1 MVKWKPRWAAAALA
15 MAMTAAAGHAPAP
28 RTTSSWRIV
37 KTFTGSSLLEFNP
50 IATSGAT
57 NAWLLGALADPKL
70 TFVTQRW
77 NGSSWVPVAP
87 PAQLRHATG
96 IWELFS
102 GIYTTSPSNTW
113 FFPVLTKRGA
123 LVQYAMR
130 WDGSAWRTYDLS
142 TSPDTVLG
150 AAAFSSS
157 NVWAFGETDAPFP
170 DYAPAVVRHW
180 NGTAWQTVS
189 VPVGTP
195 AIIDGVSPNDI
206 WALGASE
213 ATIHAVHQTIVAM
226 HWNGTAWSA
235 LRLPKFPPVQPGHP
249 WVPNAIWAPGPGE
262 AWVTEAP
269 APNQRGFQP
278 PGLIMLQWNGSTWR
292 TVAKNL
298 KLQDVTGLTP
308 DGHGGFWLS
317 AVNGANGSIID
328 YRNGTFSSQPAPG
341 LPGYAG
347 YAFGIVAVPGT
358 GSYWAMDGLTPLK
371 TGLVKAG
378 ILRYTP

>member
-1 MVKWKPRWAAAALA
+1 MAAA
-15 MAMTAAAGHAPAP
+15 MTVAAGQAPAP
-28 RTTSSWRIV
+28 RIPAPRAAPGWRIV

-50 IATSGAT
+50 VATSGAT
-57 NAWLLGALADPKL
+57 NAWLLGALADPTL

-77 NGSSWVPVAP
+77 NGSNWVPVAP
-87 PAQLRHATG
+87 PALLRHATG

-113 FFPVLTKRGA
+113 FFPVLTKHNA

-130 WDGSAWRTYDLS
+130 WNGSSWQAYDLS
-142 TSPDTVLG
+142 TTPDTVLG

-195 AIIDGVSPNDI
+195 AVIDGVAPNDI
-206 WALGASE
+206 WALGASK
-213 ATIHAVHQTIVAM
+213 ATIHDAHQTMIAM

-235 LRLPKFPPVQPGHP
+235 LSLPKFPPVQGHR

-262 AWVTEAP
+262 AWVTETP
-269 APNQRGFQP
+269 APNIRGFRP
-278 PGLIMLQWNGSTWR
+278 PGLIMLHWNGSTWR
-292 TVAKNL
+292 TVARNPAL
-298 KLQDVTGLTP
+298 FDVTGLTP
-308 DGHGGFWLS
+308 DGHGGFLLS
-317 AVNGANGSIID
+317 AVDQALGSKGYIVD
-328 YRNGTFSSQPAPG
+328 YRNGAFTTEPVPA
-341 LPGYAG
+341 LPGYTGA
-347 YAFGIVAVPGT
+347 AFGIVAVPGT
-358 GSYWAMDGLTPLK
+358 GSYWAIDGLTPVK
-371 TGLVKAG
+371 TSGVKAG